1 MSRPSLDTGIHFHT
15 FYILNFFLNVVMS
28 LLHLSKGTLIPAL
41 QNKALN
47 TSYKDLRD
55 MQLATSFIFVNKNK
69 VLMPN

>member
-1 MSRPSLDTGIHFHT
+1 
-15 FYILNFFLNVVMS
+15 MS
-28 LLHLSKGTLIPAL
+28 LLHLSKCTLIPAL